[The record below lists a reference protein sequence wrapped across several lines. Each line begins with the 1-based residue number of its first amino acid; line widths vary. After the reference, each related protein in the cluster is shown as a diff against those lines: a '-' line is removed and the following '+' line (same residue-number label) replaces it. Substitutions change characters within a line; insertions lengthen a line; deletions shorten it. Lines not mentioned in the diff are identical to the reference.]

1 MSSEKLKIALISF
14 HNAYNYGAAMQ
25 AYGLQETLQNMG
37 VDAEYINYVNEN
49 RKHIYDIYYQI
60 KKAIQ
65 EKNIIRAARFVAGAA
80 FISTRGRKFNSFYER
95 HLHITEKVYTTSAEA
110 SVLNGVYDKFIAGS
124 DQIWNC
130 NNNGGDGAYLLDF
143 VKLPEN
149 KISYASSF
157 GMSDIPEKYVSMYTN
172 ALNRIGRISVREA
185 MGANIVENYTGK
197 IPHVVLDPVFLPGIQ
212 TWEKLRQEGS
222 VKNEDYVFFYTN
234 RGSQIRDFW
243 NLGYD
248 RAKLKTHILSSYVG
262 VRDFLDRNT
271 SVRVAMSPQDFL
283 NEIASAAL
291 VVTASFHCVA
301 FSILFHKKFV
311 VFLTGNC
318 GKDERIINLLNIC
331 GLESRIVT
339 RNTTPEE
346 IDQEIDYNRV
356 DEKLRPYL
364 EYSKEYLRRAVFSKS
379 DIEIHHVPD
388 NASKYYCNDERCC
401 GCMACVSVCPTS
413 AVKIVTNEEGFLQ
426 PAKDA
431 DKCVDCLLCH
441 EVCQVFNPINRFKT
455 AQRYYAV
462 KNEDKIREY
471 SSSGGVF
478 TALSDEIL
486 KRGGVICAASMTENY
501 EVRHTFAL
509 TSSERDAMRKTVY
522 VQSDISG
529 TYRAVSDY
537 LKRSIPVLFVGTPCQ
552 VAGIRRGLSKID
564 VSQLFTCDI
573 VCHGVPSPGVFAD
586 FIEYLKSEYGKL
598 DAFCFRD
605 KELGWKHDY
614 TVSAICEGHKVFN
627 TLKLQS
633 FSKMFSHN
641 LINRLSCANCAYTNY
656 NRVGDLSIGDFWGIE
671 RSHKAFSDRLGVSL
685 VMVNTEKGQKLLD
698 GCETIVKVEVEKKD
712 TCQNSLLKQAE
723 PSSDRMNAF
732 AIYSKNGYSS
742 LAKKYGEVNV
752 KGKIKQLIRKANCI

>member
-1 MSSEKLKIALISF
+1 MSSEKLKVALISF

-49 RKHIYDIYYQI
+49 RKHVYDTYYQI

-65 EKNIIRAARFVAGAA
+65 EKKIIRAARLVAGAA
-80 FISTRGRKFNSFYER
+80 FISVRGRKFNSFYER
-95 HLHITEKVYTTSAEA
+95 HLHITKEVYTTSTEA
-110 SVLNGVYDKFIAGS
+110 SALNGVYDKFIAGS

-143 VKLPEN
+143 VELPEN

-172 ALNRIGRISVREA
+172 ALNKIGRISVREA
-185 MGANIVENYTGK
+185 MGANIVKNYTGI

-222 VKNEDYVFFYTN
+222 VKNEDYIFFYTN
-234 RGSQIRDFW
+234 RGSQIRDFC

-248 RAKLKTHILSSYVG
+248 RANLKSHILSSFVG

-331 GLESRIVT
+331 GLESRIIT

-364 EYSKEYLRRAVFSKS
+364 EYSQEYLRRAVFSKS
-379 DIEIHHVPD
+379 DIEIHHD
-388 NASKYYCNDERCC
+388 SGNASKYYCNDERCY
-401 GCMACVSVCPTS
+401 GCMACVSACATG
-413 AVKIVTNEEGFLQ
+413 AVKIVTNEEGFLL
-426 PAKDA
+426 PTRDA
-431 DKCVDCLLCH
+431 DKCVDCFLCH
-441 EVCQVFNPINRFKT
+441 EACQVFNPIKHFKT

-471 SSSGGVF
+471 SSSGGIF

-486 KRGGVICAASMTENY
+486 KRGGVICAASMTESY
-501 EVRHTFAL
+501 KVRHTFAS

-529 TYRAVSDY
+529 TYRAISDY
-537 LKRSIPVLFVGTPCQ
+537 LKRGIPVLFVGTPCQ

-564 VSQLFTCDI
+564 ISQLFTCDI

-586 FIEYLKSEYGKL
+586 FIKYLKSELGKL
-598 DAFCFRD
+598 DSFCFRD

-614 TVSAICEGHKVFN
+614 TVSAICGGNKVFN

-633 FSKMFSHN
+633 YSKMFSHN

-656 NRVGDLSIGDFWGIE
+656 NRVGDLTIGDFWGIE
-671 RSHKAFSDRLGVSL
+671 RSHKEFSDCLGVSL

-698 GCETIVKVEVEKKD
+698 ACETIVKIEVEKKD
-712 TCQNSLLKQAE
+712 TRQNSLLKQAE